1 MWYVFKYI
9 LTKYDLRNKQILEA
23 PVGPTWNLQFLTRKR
38 GIKALLDFLSS
49 TTQFHLKWWNS
60 LEKVHQMLTN
70 LEKNRLSF
78 FHLTFV
84 RYSFALMTMCGQTV
98 WKVKRKTKSIP
109 NRHSSVDK
117 DGGRSW
123 RQAQVLGV
131 TVGDTMYSVTV
142 HWGTFFSLCVKMSRS
157 VQWHSITV
165 RSLFLYFK
173 KEKIKRKEKG
183 VIFYPKIHVAFL
195 GVYSAFFGVFLK
207 YYMFCF
213 SDIDWLNGALLS
225 DLQPQLPP
233 RGSWYRGQG
242 TIHRAFIPPA
252 IYPPFI
258 YPPLPSPL
266 IPHPSNHHT
275 MVFRNQVYQEFK
287 KEMIFQKEKCP
298 FIAIGHEKRKDL
310 VSILF

>member
-1 MWYVFKYI
+1 M
-9 LTKYDLRNKQILEA
+9 
-23 PVGPTWNLQFLTRKR
+23 
-38 GIKALLDFLSS
+38 
-49 TTQFHLKWWNS
+49 
-60 LEKVHQMLTN
+60 
-70 LEKNRLSF
+70 
-78 FHLTFV
+78 
-84 RYSFALMTMCGQTV
+84 
-98 WKVKRKTKSIP
+98 
-109 NRHSSVDK
+109 RHSSVDK

-183 VIFYPKIHVAFL
+183 VIFYPKIYV
-195 GVYSAFFGVFLK
+195 AFFGCIFSVFWCISQILHVLFLR
-207 YYMFCF
+207 Y
-213 SDIDWLNGALLS
+213 WLTEWSSTKRSSAPAS
-225 DLQPQLPP
+225 P

-258 YPPLPSPL
+258 YPPNLTTYPPSIQP
-266 IPHPSNHHT
+266 PHTLGVHKPSISN
-275 MVFRNQVYQEFK
+275 
-287 KEMIFQKEKCP
+287 I
-298 FIAIGHEKRKDL
+298 
-310 VSILF
+310 